1 MKIRMG
7 FVTNSSSTL
16 FILGFKKEDGNIA
29 ECILKQTPLEL
40 AGIIIND
47 VMSNLVSPEKAVR
60 KYREEVNDM
69 YYWDVDDKK
78 KRQKLI
84 NDKVNEFRK
93 KIEGMD
99 RIAFVQYGND
109 GGDESGR
116 GAEIECFVLPYT
128 DFCIASINYH

>member
-16 FILGFKKEDGNIA
+16 FILGFKKEDGDIA
-29 ECILKQTPLEL
+29 GYILKQTPLEL

-47 VMSNLVSPEKAVR
+47 VMSSLVSPEEAVR

-78 KRQKLI
+78 KRRELI
-84 NDKVNEFRK
+84 NGKVNEFRK

-99 RIAFVQYGND
+99 RIAFVQYY
-109 GGDESGR
+109 
-116 GAEIECFVLPYT
+116 VLPYT
-128 DFCIASINYH
+128 DFCIATVNYH

>member
-16 FILGFKKEDGNIA
+16 FILGFKKEDGDIA
-29 ECILKQTPLEL
+29 GCILKQTPLEL

-47 VMSNLVSPEKAVR
+47 VMSSLVSPEEAVR
-60 KYREEVNDM
+60 KYREEVDNM

-78 KRQKLI
+78 KRRELI
-84 NDKVNEFRK
+84 NGKVNEFRK

-116 GAEIECFVLPYT
+116 GAEIENYVLPYT
-128 DFCIASINYH
+128 DFCIATVNYH